1 MPSSKKNIYVL
12 AENVKQGPEAR
23 VLDTF
28 REAIGKYWYTSATR
42 DSHAAGGIAEDLQY
56 GDPIQ
61 QDLFETQSHMQISY
75 GAVAT
80 SAHVNPPY
88 CSKTQQVYMVGDESY
103 WGAETAVGELPT
115 GTWEEWEAEMGGI
128 ANLVGQQFTDH
139 SFRIDTP
146 FTQTERKQIGDI
158 SGLGYVDVN
167 FKYNYYNQRYE
178 EGTHP
183 IIEQA
188 LPNIYSFLTDDL
200 SRNMYYLRTLN
211 GYINSTLTEIRGL
224 EGSGLYWNYLGSAYQ
239 NLTQGDLLQYES
251 RFRNFIVPFENLSLV
266 SDLTIKEAF
275 PMFTEIEF
283 STDSVTEIA
292 QILEESNLSTS
303 LQRSVAAACGGT
315 NSTILRAMGGSA
327 PMYIYSRQNMLNSAD
342 SFSTPTIGSQAYKT
356 IDLLNWWGKYMGGQL
371 PSTFGDQSFI
381 GPQTYSAYISSG
393 VQENNL
399 AQALSLLIF
408 SGKLKTIIK
417 NNNRSFKEIVE
428 GDACHSE
435 TVIYRVAKYK
445 GKNTQGKQPIQN
457 YWFPN
462 SNNIDIIN
470 LVDSQV
476 KYGSEYTYA
485 VFAYQA
491 TIGSKYTY
499 GSLTLT
505 PPQINTETFT
515 TCPDLDFPTLNGVS
529 CIGESTIDMG
539 DAGIE
544 TITIVDGDCVGIDA
558 ATVNG
563 TLQSMGT
570 NFGDLNDI
578 CSNVLLCFVF
588 GGALP
593 ALGVE
598 MYKQE
603 FLARLS
609 ELIPFDEGSYP
620 VVYMVEALD
629 LAMLSYS
636 AGEIESVE
644 YPPSTEVV
652 ETTIDAEYVAGFQVT
667 SEPCVKLVEVP
678 YFSQTGWMVDSPP
691 LAPDVNIIQYKGK
704 NDKVLIWLN
713 STIGEQELYPVTIYP
728 EDEDHIAALRAAK
741 DLRLTDP
748 ITYRSD
754 DKAAA
759 FEILRL
765 SEKPENYSDF
775 MDNQRA
781 FLGTQIQGRKS
792 SSAVSYLDSV
802 VPNQKYYYTFR
813 AIDQHGNNSNPT
825 QVFEIEIVDNDGAVF
840 MLMNIV
846 PLEIEPDPYDVSKEA
861 KRYIQIVPRI
871 TQGIFNAELSS
882 LEGAESALGSG
893 NYVLGVE
900 DESIWGKKYK
910 VRFISK
916 STGRKIDL
924 NITYDKGHITT
935 STEQDLS
942 STTSTTA
949 GATDWDG
956 FAT

>member
-1 MPSSKKNIYVL
+1 MQSSKKNIYVL
-12 AENVKQGPEAR
+12 AQNVRRGTEERLADK
-23 VLDTF
+23 F
-28 REAIGKYWYTSATR
+28 REGIGQYW
-42 DSHAAGGIAEDLQY
+42 HASLESGELQY
-56 GDPIQ
+56 GDPAQ

-80 SAHVNPPY
+80 SALVNPPY
-88 CSKTQQVYMVGDESY
+88 CSKTQQVYLVGDEGY

-115 GTWEEWEAEMGGI
+115 GTWNEWEALMGGV
-128 ANLVGQQFTDH
+128 ASLAGKQFVDH
-139 SFRIDTP
+139 FFRIDTP
-146 FTQTERKQIGDI
+146 FTQAERKKVGDV
-158 SGLGYVDVN
+158 SGLGYVDIDFN
-167 FKYNYYNQRYE
+167 YNYYNQRYE
-178 EGTHP
+178 EGVRG

-188 LPNIYSFLTDDL
+188 LPNIYSFITDDP

-211 GYINSTLTEIRGL
+211 GYISAKLADIKL
-224 EGSGLYWNYLGSAYQ
+224 EGSGFYWDYIAKAYQ
-239 NLTQGDLLQYES
+239 NLTPQRQQSQFKS
-251 RFRNFIVPFENLSLV
+251 RFRNFIVPFENLSLL
-266 SDLTIKEAF
+266 SDLTLKEAF
-275 PMFTEIEF
+275 PMFVELEF

-292 QILEESNLSTS
+292 QILEESSLSTS

-315 NSTILRAMGGSA
+315 NSSLLAAMGGA
-327 PMYIYSRQNMLNSAD
+327 TPLYYYSRENMTYSAV
-342 SFSTPTIGSQAYKT
+342 SSEPMTVGMKNYKCM
-356 IDLLNWWGKYMGGQL
+356 DLFQWWNKYMGGQL
-371 PSTFGDQSFI
+371 PSMFGDQSFV
-381 GPQTYSAYISSG
+381 GPQTYSGYISSG
-393 VQENNL
+393 VQENSL

-428 GDACHSE
+428 GKACHSE

-445 GKNTQGKQPIQN
+445 GKASQGSQPIQN

-476 KYGSEYTYA
+476 KYGSQYTY
-485 VFAYQA
+485 VVYAYQA
-491 TIGSKYTY
+491 VIGSKYSY
-499 GSLTLT
+499 GPLTLT

-515 TCPDLDFPTLNGVS
+515 TCPDLDFPKLKGLE
-529 CIGESTIDMG
+529 CISEGTIDMG
-539 DAGIE
+539 DAG
-544 TITIVDGDCVGIDA
+544 TQTVLLVDGDCAGIDA
-558 ATVNG
+558 GLVHDTIV
-563 TLQSMGT
+563 SMGT
-570 NFGDLNDI
+570 NLDDINDI

-593 ALGVE
+593 ALGTE
-598 MYKQE
+598 MYKIE
-603 FLARLS
+603 FLTRLRDLLS
-609 ELIPFDEGSYP
+609 RSYP
-620 VVYMVEALD
+620 VVYLVEALN
-629 LAMLSYS
+629 LAMTNYS

-652 ETTIDAEYVAGFQVT
+652 TTTVDAEYIAGFQVT
-667 SEPCVKLVEVP
+667 TTPHVKLVEVP
-678 YFSQTGWMVDSPP
+678 YFSQSGWMVDSPP
-691 LAPDVNIIQYKGK
+691 LAPDVNIIQYKGE

-713 STIGEQELYPVTIYP
+713 STIGEQELYPISIYP
-728 EDEDHIAALRAAK
+728 EDEEHIAELRLAK
-741 DLRLTDP
+741 DLNPSDP

-765 SEKPENYSDF
+765 SEKPEKYSDF

-781 FLGTQIQGRKS
+781 FLGTQIQGEKS

-813 AIDQHGNNSNPT
+813 AIDEHGNTSNPT
-825 QVFEIEIVDNDGAVF
+825 QVFEVELVDNDGAVF
-840 MLMNIV
+840 MVMGII
-846 PLEIEPDPYDVSKEA
+846 PLEETPDPYDVTKEA
-861 KRYIQIVPRI
+861 KRYVQIVPRI
-871 TQGIFNAELSS
+871 TQGVFNPELSN
-882 LEGAESALGSG
+882 LEGASTALAPPGS
-893 NYVLGVE
+893 YTLGVE

-935 STEQDLS
+935 STEMDLRKTILPTG
-942 STTSTTA
+942 TTID
-949 GATDWDG
+949 DWSG
-956 FAT
+956 FGLASDAIDLLS